1 MRCVCVFLM
10 FLFVSSQRTGL
21 VQFATEPG
29 RNAALQMNK
38 TEFHGES
45 IGVAPSRF
53 SLITVAQAP
62 TEVPSSSVSES
73 LVATK
78 SADNKVATKEAE
90 VKKSVAASEEMQDEV
105 HSETAPP
112 VKSAPLPK

>member
-1 MRCVCVFLM
+1 M

-21 VQFATEPG
+21 VQFATESG
-29 RNAALQMNK
+29 RSAALQMNK

-62 TEVPSSSVSES
+62 TEVPPAVAES
-73 LVATK
+73 HLVAK
-78 SADNKVATKEAE
+78 SAERKVEAKEVE
-90 VKKSVAASEEMQDEV
+90 VKKSVAASEKVQDEV

-112 VKSAPLPK
+112 AKSAPLPK